1 MTIIG
6 RKWQRETTDAGVIL
20 KVICDFFDRFSAA
33 LRKGGSQV
41 SFLRIKIMPMSLRR
55 AD

>member
-20 KVICDFFDRFSAA
+20 KVVCDFFDRPSGA
-33 LRKGGSQV
+33 LRKRGSQV
-41 SFLRIKIMPMSLRR
+41 SFLRIKIMLMSLIR